1 VQVTTAQILKTG
13 KAQYPVIGASVGNT
27 ATLDGATVE
36 DITPGQP
43 AAKAD
48 LEVGDVIRK
57 VDGKPVTSSK
67 DLVVAIRTH
76 VPGDKVTL
84 TIERGNKT
92 FEVEVGL
99 DAKTG

>member
-1 VQVTTAQILKTG
+1 MSLETEDLR
-13 KAQYPVIGASVGNT
+13 KAFGGVVA
-27 ATLDGATVE
+27 LDGATVE
-36 DITPGQP
+36 EVIPGQP
-43 AAKAD
+43 AAEAD

-57 VDGKPVTSSK
+57 IDGKPVSSSK